1 MTNYDEN
8 LADLTLFIHSDPF
21 DHVHPEFMKVV
32 LQSIGHKTYTQQFL
46 HVNGPR
52 HVRTLTPC
60 IQAIAEVIFEKKF
73 DEVVGP
79 YCCAQ
84 FLVSRERM
92 QFRIFWNAEV
102 RFLVHFS

>member
-1 MTNYDEN
+1 MQT
-8 LADLTLFIHSDPF
+8 
-21 DHVHPEFMKVV
+21 VMKS
-32 LQSIGHKTYTQQFL
+32 LGMRTFNQDFL
-46 HVNGPR
+46 HLNGPR

-92 QFRIFWNAEV
+92 QFRIFWDAEV
-102 RFLVHFS
+102 RFLVNFS